1 MPIIYEG
8 YDECQKCGAN
18 FRWVHFEWHLSKL
31 NSGVF
36 HVERIPEKPWA
47 QEFKVIDD
55 NQTEYMVECPRYNF
69 INRFLCDT
77 EK

>member
-18 FRWVHFEWHLSKL
+18 FRWLHFVCHRSKL

-47 QEFKVIDD
+47 KEFKVIDD
-55 NQTEYMVECPRYNF
+55 KHTEYMVECHRCNF

>member
-18 FRWVHFEWHLSKL
+18 FRWVHFEWHRSKL

-47 QEFKVIDD
+47 KEFKVIDD
-55 NQTEYMVECPRYNF
+55 KHTEYMVECPCCNF

>member
-18 FRWVHFEWHLSKL
+18 FRWVHFEWHRSKL

-36 HVERIPEKPWA
+36 HV
-47 QEFKVIDD
+47 
-55 NQTEYMVECPRYNF
+55 
-69 INRFLCDT
+69 
-77 EK
+77 

>member
-18 FRWVHFEWHLSKL
+18 FRWVHFEWHRSKL

-47 QEFKVIDD
+47 KEFMVIDD
-55 NQTEYMVECPRYNF
+55 KHTEYMVECPRCNF